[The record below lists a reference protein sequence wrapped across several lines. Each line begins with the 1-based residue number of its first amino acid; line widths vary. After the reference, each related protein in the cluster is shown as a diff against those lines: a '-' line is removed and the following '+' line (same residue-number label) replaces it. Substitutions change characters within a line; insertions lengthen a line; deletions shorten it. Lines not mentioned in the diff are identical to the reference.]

1 MTILLKR
8 LLITLGAV
16 PLILTAAT
24 PPSAPKSPCER
35 GCPFW
40 GFEEM
45 ESFFNRP
52 FFRGTTLYSSSTMN
66 ETAKE
71 YLITLDL
78 PGMDKKDI
86 AIETVGNR
94 LMIKGEHKEDN
105 STKDRTNRSFR
116 SVNQSIVL
124 PDDADMSKIH
134 ARSKNGVLTL
144 TIPKT
149 AGKKVSRTIE
159 VQ

>member
-8 LLITLGAV
+8 LLITLGTL
-16 PLILTAAT
+16 PLIASAVT
-24 PPSAPKSPCER
+24 PSQPLKTPCDR
-35 GCPFW
+35 GCPLW

-52 FFRGTTLYSSSTMN
+52 FFRGTNIYSSSSMS
-66 ETAKE
+66 ETPTQ
-71 YLITLDL
+71 YLITFDL
-78 PGMDKKDI
+78 PGIDKKEI
-86 AIETVGNR
+86 AIETSGDR

-116 SVNQSIVL
+116 SINQSIVL

-134 ARSKNGVLTL
+134 ASAKNGVLTL
-144 TIPKT
+144 TIPKI
-149 AGKKVSRTIE
+149 AGKKVSRKIE
-159 VQ
+159 IQ

>member
-8 LLITLGAV
+8 LLIALGAV
-16 PLILTAAT
+16 PLIVSAAT
-24 PPSAPKSPCER
+24 PSQPPKTPCDS
-35 GCPFW
+35 GCPLW

-52 FFRGTTLYSSSTMN
+52 FFRGTNIYSSSSMSQTP
-66 ETAKE
+66 TH

-78 PGMDKKDI
+78 PGMDKKEI
-86 AIETVGNR
+86 AIETSGNR

-105 STKDRTNRSFR
+105 STKDHTNRSFR

-134 ARSKNGVLTL
+134 ANAKNGVLTL
-144 TIPKT
+144 TIPKMG
-149 AGKKVSRTIE
+149 GKKVSHKIE
-159 VQ
+159 IQ

>member
-8 LLITLGAV
+8 LLITLGAF
-16 PLILTAAT
+16 PLIVSAAT
-24 PPSAPKSPCER
+24 PPQPPKAPCER

-52 FFRGTTLYSSSTMN
+52 FFRGTNLYRSSSMS
-66 ETAKE
+66 ETPTH
-71 YLITLDL
+71 YRITLDL
-78 PGMDKKDI
+78 PGMDKKEI
-86 AIETVGNR
+86 TIETSGNR
-94 LMIKGEHKEDN
+94 LIIKGEHKEDN

-116 SVNQSIVL
+116 SVNQSVVL
-124 PDDADMSKIH
+124 PDDADMSKIQ
-134 ARSKNGVLTL
+134 ANAKNGVLTL
-144 TIPKT
+144 TIPKM
-149 AGKKVSRTIE
+149 AEKKVSRKIE